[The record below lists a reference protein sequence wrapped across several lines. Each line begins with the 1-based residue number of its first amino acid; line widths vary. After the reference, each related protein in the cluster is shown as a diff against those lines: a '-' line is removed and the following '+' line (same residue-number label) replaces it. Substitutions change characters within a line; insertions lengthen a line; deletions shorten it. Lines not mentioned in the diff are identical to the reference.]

1 MKKRILSMLI
11 VLAMVLGMVP
21 VLASAATATPTIE
34 QVSMTLNGVLDVNF
48 KLASNGGDMSLCSLV
63 ISGAVEQT
71 ITDYTRDGDLY
82 VYTAKVPAHKLPETL
97 TVKVMYNGEEVD
109 SANWKA
115 DENYLSQL
123 TGSETLTNLAAALAD
138 YGTYAAAYA
147 AGEVTDDIDGITAD
161 KLAGCQP
168 VITVN
173 GSLAAVAS
181 LYLDDACDLV
191 IKFNSSAWQNSY
203 QLLIDGEAAEV
214 TDNGSGKMVASIQEL
229 LPQNWSHMYDIKV
242 VDGEQTVYQC
252 SYGVNSYVYQ
262 ALSKTTELATGL
274 NNLLKSMY
282 AYGTAAVAYAP
293 AAQTKVALGT
303 FFLRDPFVLN
313 DGDAYYLYGTKDN
326 GSFNVW
332 SSTDLNMWVDEGA
345 CYTVAAGDIYYD
357 TTNSEIAFWAPE
369 VYAYN
374 GAYYMFATFT
384 QAGTGNQQG
393 TAILKADSPLG
404 PFEKWSE
411 DVVTPWEH
419 SCLDG
424 TLYIE
429 NGVPY
434 MIYAHEYQ
442 CAECD
447 DDMGSMAY
455 IQLSED
461 LKTTVGDPVELFKA
475 EDLTSYS
482 WFQTTFGGKDNANVT
497 DGPFVYTDANGQKYL
512 LWSTSVDDGNYVQ
525 VYTTFDSLSG
535 GIDAKSNSV
544 QVYTDDGGHG
554 MIFTDMNGQDKLI
567 LHTPNTATAS
577 NPTRPALF
585 DVTVADS
592 KLSLEGVRIW
602 DGYQMSR
609 AEGYA
614 GDAVTEN
621 ATIFIGDSFFDISFW
636 DNFAVDLAGKDAKI
650 YGIGGSTTEDWYH
663 YAALDIFLNGTGVA
677 PKNIV
682 VNLGNNDYFN
692 DGLTAE
698 EALENYAEYY
708 TALHENY
715 PNANIYAFSTVARTG
730 SFANAT
736 DEAEMTEG
744 NSLLKTWCADKDWIT
759 FIDITGMIPSDGL
772 YDGIHPY
779 DEYYIS
785 IYLTQLEAA
794 GCVIENEAEGALFYV
809 YSQSGN
815 VTADRY
821 EGTLSYQGQE
831 NTELVS
837 ELYFMAN
844 ASEAYAKNWELTGTI
859 TKEDMA
865 APFYFSFGV
874 RDESGKDQW
883 FCLVNEGTVSM
894 QRYWNWYENRML
906 LDGVYIL
913 ENAAANAFF
922 GASTNTSAVLN
933 YKAVLEGDLLKVY
946 FGNVSQSL
954 QLSWVLDLTKGR
966 FGGFDAGSSYQMAV
980 NTDATGCTATIS
992 HVTVTTSNDT
1002 VTASYEPTWRNGA
1015 IADDNAMF
1023 VARADRIASPYIAAK
1038 SGMKIWLPE
1047 AGDEFIL
1054 YAYTY
1059 SEETGVYTYCGSAG
1073 YIDCDPNSSSNWSNG
1088 YTFGDTVTLGNGDV
1102 YNTSDLY
1109 VRIVARVD
1117 GGTGDSISTVVGD
1130 LFVIGEEISVDTI
1143 KWSHTSVYDTGGA
1156 TRFDMG
1162 TSRVASTWIPF
1173 DVGTTIT
1180 LDDPDYVFL
1189 LYGYKYDQETD
1200 TLQLVSYMD
1209 VDLSSSSNWGNLYTV
1224 GSDSA
1229 TPWSDVEYVRILIK
1243 KADNSNGEVPMS
1255 VVDSLHITTTSGVTW
1270 EYATLSNDGNTV
1282 YHHWASYNQN
1292 RYLSGYIPVPSG
1304 TTITL
1309 NDDSHVFLLY
1319 GYTYDEETGTYTGTG
1334 YMDSNL
1340 ADSTSTNMNWGTLY
1354 TFSDNSTVTH
1364 VRVMIKNG
1372 SNGNA
1377 AVPSTIKNAL
1387 TVTNTPGD
1395 TWEFLGLTD
1404 AASVPAYDYRS
1415 DLQNRLISPYIS
1427 VAAGT
1432 TITLDDSNHVFILY
1446 GYTYDAETDTYTG
1459 TGYMDSNIADSTSG
1473 NQNWGTIYTFGTS
1486 TSVTHVRVMIK
1497 NASDTY
1503 AGVPVATKDALTVTR
1518 EQGVTWEYANVD
1530 DASGN
1535 SDYSWAANYASR
1547 LSSAYFALEPG
1558 MTITLN
1564 DTSRVF
1570 ILHGYTYDEAT
1581 DTYTYC
1587 GADSYIDCAPGDSS
1601 TNWSTS
1607 YTYTE
1612 GVHFGE
1618 EGVGEAAPDNLY
1630 VRITIKTIPADAAI
1644 PAGISSQ
1651 VTITEEGE
1659 SAAITWNQSGV
1670 NDTTGEYNT
1679 DFGVKRIASSY
1690 IKVESGTNIKLD
1702 STTHHFVMYAYT
1714 YSAETGT
1721 YTYCGDKSYFDCNVA
1736 DTGSNWGTDYTFGD
1750 TVTLA
1755 NGTTVNTSDI
1765 YVRICIRCTDNASE
1779 TPLSV
1784 GDSITV
1790 TNP

>member
-1 MKKRILSMLI
+1 MKKRILSLLLA
-11 VLAMVLGMVP
+11 LAMVLGMVP
-21 VLASAATATPTIE
+21 VMAGAATADPQITK
-34 QVSMTLNGVLDVNF
+34 VSMTLSGVLDVNF
-48 KLASNGGDMSLCSLV
+48 KVASNGADMTGVGVNVTVGETVQS
-63 ISGAVEQT
+63 
-71 ITDYTRDGDLY
+71 ITEYTKDGDLY
-82 VYTAKVPAHKLPETL
+82 VYTAKLPAHRLGEALAVELVSGETVCQSITWTAADYL
-97 TVKVMYNGEEVD
+97 AQVKAQSSDYAAIAE
-109 SANWKA
+109 AL
-115 DENYLSQL
+115 ENY
-123 TGSETLTNLAAALAD
+123 GS
-138 YGTYAAAYA
+138 YAAAYA
-147 AGEVTDDIDGITAD
+147 AGESISIESVDAVTAAD
-161 KLAGCQP
+161 LEDYKHSVAVKNGTGLKP
-168 VITVN
+168 VT
-173 GSLAAVAS
+173 S
-181 LYLDDACDLV
+181 LYLDDACDLL
-191 IKFNSSAWQNSY
+191 IKFNAEAFGESILY
-203 QLLIDGEAAEV
+203 IDDAEAEV
-214 TDNGSGKMVASIQEL
+214 AVVDDQVVCTLSEL
-229 LPQNWSHMYDIKV
+229 LPQAWSHMYDIKV
-242 VDGEQTVYQC
+242 VSGEEVIFQC
-252 SYGVNSYVYQ
+252 SYSVLSYAAIVL
-262 ALSKTTELATGL
+262 AKDTEPATDL
-274 NNLLKSMY
+274 NGLLKAMY
-282 AYGTAAVAYAP
+282 LYSVEAAALAP
-293 AAQTKVALGT
+293 SVSTPVALGS
-303 FFLRDPFVLN
+303 FFLRDPYVLN
-313 DGDAYYLYGTKDN
+313 TGDAYYLYGTQSN
-326 GSFNVW
+326 GGFKVW
-332 SSTDLNMWVDEGA
+332 TSTDLSMWYDGGYCLTLEEGDE
-345 CYTVAAGDIYYD
+345 YYD
-357 TTNSEIAFWAPE
+357 ATNSEVAFWAPE
-369 VYAYN
+369 VHEYN
-374 GAYYMFATFT
+374 GAYYMFASFT

-393 TAILKADSPLG
+393 TAIFKAESPMG
-404 PFEKWSE
+404 PFEKWS
-411 DVVTPWEH
+411 DGFVTPSGH

-424 TLYIE
+424 TLYVE

-442 CAECD
+442 CSACN
-447 DDMGSMAY
+447 DDMGSIAY
-455 IQLSED
+455 IQLTDD
-461 LKTTVGDPVELFKA
+461 LKASTGDAVELFEAK
-475 EDLTSYS
+475 DLTNYS
-482 WFQTTFGGKDNANVT
+482 WFETVFGKDNANVT
-497 DGPFVYTDANGQKYL
+497 DGPFVYTDENGQKYL

-535 GIDAKSNSV
+535 GINAGSNSV

-554 MIFTDMNGQDKLI
+554 MIFTDMNGIDKLI
-567 LHTPNTATAS
+567 LHTPNTGAS
-577 NPTRPALF
+577 RAALF
-585 DVTVADS
+585 NVTVS
-592 KLSLEGVRIW
+592 GSTLSLEGVRIW
-602 DGYQMSR
+602 DGYGLSTAQNYGS
-609 AEGYA
+609 
-614 GDAVTEN
+614 DIITEN
-621 ATIFIGDSFFDISFW
+621 TTVFIGDSFFDPSFW
-636 DNFAVDLAGKDAKI
+636 NNFAIDLTAKDAKI

-663 YAALDIFLNGTGVA
+663 YAELDALLGGSGVA

-682 VNLGNNDYFN
+682 VNLGNNDYYN

-698 EALENYAEYY
+698 EALENYIAYY
-708 TALHENY
+708 TLLHENY
-715 PNANIYAFSTVARTG
+715 PNASIYAFSTVARTG

-736 DEAEMTEG
+736 AEAELTEG
-744 NSLLKTWCADKDWIT
+744 NSLLSAWCAEQDYIT
-759 FIDITGMIPSDGL
+759 FIDITGLIPSGGL

-779 DEYYIS
+779 DEYYNS
-785 IYLTQLEAA
+785 VYLAKLIEA
-794 GCVIENEAEGALFYV
+794 GCVIENEAEGALFHV

-821 EGTLSYQGQE
+821 EGTLSYQGQAD
-831 NTELVS
+831 TELTS

-874 RDESGKDQW
+874 RDEAGNDQW
-883 FCLVNEGTVSM
+883 FCLVNEGTISM

-913 ENAAANAFF
+913 ENAAADAFF
-922 GASTNTSAVLN
+922 GASENTSAVLN
-933 YKAVLEGDLLKVY
+933 YKAVLEGDMLKVY

-992 HVTVTTSNDT
+992 HVTVTTSNDA
-1002 VTASYEPTWRNGA
+1002 VAVSYEPTWRNGA

-1054 YAYTY
+1054 YGYTY

-1117 GGTGDSISTVVGD
+1117 GNTGASISTVVGD

-1143 KWSHTSVYDTGGA
+1143 KWSHTSIYDTGGA

-1162 TSRVASTWIPF
+1162 TSRVTSTWIPF

-1189 LYGYKYDQETD
+1189 LQGYKYDEETD
-1200 TLQLVSYMD
+1200 TLQHVSYMD
-1209 VDLSSSSNWGNLYTV
+1209 VDLSSSNNWGNLYTV

-1229 TPWSDVEYVRILIK
+1229 SPWSDVEYVRIVIK
-1243 KADNSNGEVPMS
+1243 KADNSNGEVPLS
-1255 VVDSLHITTTSGVTW
+1255 VVDSLHITTTTGVTW
-1270 EYATLSNDGNTV
+1270 EYASLSDDANTV
-1282 YHHWASYNQN
+1282 NYHWASYNQN

-1309 NDDSHVFLLY
+1309 NDDTHVFLLY
-1319 GYTYDEETGTYTGTG
+1319 GYNYDEETGTYTGTG

-1340 ADSTSTNMNWGTLY
+1340 ADSSSANKNWGTLY

-1364 VRVMIKNG
+1364 VRVLIKNG

-1377 AVPSTIKNAL
+1377 AVPSTIGNAL
-1387 TVTNTPGD
+1387 TVTNAPGV

-1415 DLQNRLISPYIS
+1415 DIQSRLVSPYIS

-1432 TITLDDSNHVFILY
+1432 TITLNDESHVFLLY
-1446 GYTYDAETDTYTG
+1446 GYNYDEETGTYTG

-1473 NQNWGTIYTFGTS
+1473 NQNWGTIYTFGTN

-1497 NASDTY
+1497 NASNTS
-1503 AGVPVATKDALTVTR
+1503 AGVPAATKDALTVTR
-1518 EQGVTWEYANVD
+1518 EQGVTWEYANIQ
-1530 DASGN
+1530 DANGN
-1535 SDYSWAANYASR
+1535 SDYSWPANEASR

-1587 GADSYIDCAPGDSS
+1587 GANSYIDCAPGDSS

-1612 GVHFGE
+1612 GVHFGT
-1618 EGVGEAAPDNLY
+1618 EGAGEAAPDNLY
-1630 VRITIKTIPADAAI
+1630 VRITIKTTPADASI
-1644 PAGISSQ
+1644 PAGISNQ
-1651 VTITEEGE
+1651 VTITEAGE
-1659 SAAITWNQSGV
+1659 SVAITWNQSGV
-1670 NDTTGEYNT
+1670 NDYTGDYNY
-1679 DFGVKRIASSY
+1679 DFGTKRITSSL

-1714 YSAETGT
+1714 YSADTGV
-1721 YTYCGDKSYFDCNVA
+1721 YTYCGSNSYFDCNVA
-1736 DTGSNWGTDYTFGD
+1736 DTSSNWGTDYTFGE

-1755 NGTTVNTSDI
+1755 NGTTVNTSDL

-1779 TPLSV
+1779 TSLSV
-1784 GDSITV
+1784 GDDITV